1 MTSGALRPASLVL
14 AGLLPLAAGCS
25 VTVDK
30 DDAGRNKDVSVKT
43 PFASVNVKAS
53 ADTPPDTGLPVHA
66 GARAVR
72 DDDHDN
78 ANVSVDAGF
87 FGVKVAV
94 ARYEDQANT
103 QAIIDYYKKELAKF
117 GPVSECRGNLDFKDS
132 LATPRCKQ
140 RSRDELQ
147 LGAGSEADNHVVSV
161 KPRGEGS
168 EFTLIHV
175 RTRS

>member
-1 MTSGALRPASLVL
+1 MRTGTLRPAGLVL
-14 AGLLPLAAGCS
+14 AGLLPLVAGCS
-25 VTVDK
+25 VSVDE
-30 DDAGRNKDVSVKT
+30 DEAGRNKDVSVTT
-43 PFASVNVKAS
+43 PFANVKVKAS

-66 GARAVR
+66 GAKAVR

-94 ARYEDQANT
+94 ARYEDETGT
-103 QAIIDYYKKELAKF
+103 QAIIDYYKKELAKY

-132 LATPRCKQ
+132 LATPRCKE
-140 RSRDELQ
+140 RARDELQ
-147 LGAGSEADNHVVSV
+147 LGAGSEADNHIVSV
-161 KPRGEGS
+161 KPRGDGS

>member
-1 MTSGALRPASLVL
+1 MTSSALRPAALLL

-53 ADTPPDTGLPVHA
+53 ADTPPDTGLPVHT

-72 DDDHDN
+72 DDNHDN

-87 FGVKVAV
+87 FGVKVLV
-94 ARYEDQANT
+94 ARYEDEAGT
-103 QAIIDYYKKELAKF
+103 QAIVDYYKKELAK
-117 GPVSECRGNLDFKDS
+117 
-132 LATPRCKQ
+132 
-140 RSRDELQ
+140 
-147 LGAGSEADNHVVSV
+147 
-161 KPRGEGS
+161 
-168 EFTLIHV
+168 
-175 RTRS
+175 

>member
-1 MTSGALRPASLVL
+1 MRTGALRPAGLVL
-14 AGLLPLAAGCS
+14 AALLPLAAGCS
-25 VTVDK
+25 ISVDK

-53 ADTPPDTGLPVHA
+53 ADTPPDTGLTVHA
-66 GARAVR
+66 GAKAVR

-94 ARYEDQANT
+94 ARYEDQADT

-132 LATPRCKQ
+132 LATPRCKE
-140 RSRDELQ
+140 RSREELQ
-147 LGAGSEADNHVVSV
+147 LGAGSEADNHIVSV

>member
-1 MTSGALRPASLVL
+1 MRTGALRPAGLIL

-25 VTVDK
+25 VSVDK
-30 DDAGRNKDVSVKT
+30 DDTGRNKDVSVTT
-43 PFASVNVKAS
+43 PFANVKVKAS

-94 ARYEDQANT
+94 ARYEDQADT

-132 LATPRCKQ
+132 LARPRCKE
-140 RSRDELQ
+140 RSRDEFQ
-147 LGAGSEADNHVVSV
+147 LGAGSEADNHIVSV
-161 KPRGEGS
+161 KPRSEGS